1 MDTLIVKKK
10 NESTLIVDCDRSVA
24 YELSDFFTFYVP
36 GYKFMPAYKNKVWD
50 GKIRLYDSR
59 TKELP
64 AGLYNY
70 LSEFADVREYNILL
84 EDSSQYGR
92 PGASDSIDETDIAK
106 FIQGLNLTAKGQ
118 KIEPRDY
125 QIDAFSYA
133 LRNQRGVL
141 LSPTASGKSLIIY
154 LMVRWFLEHSD
165 KQALIVV
172 PTTSLVEQMFSDFA
186 DYSATDS
193 NFSSDMVH
201 RIYSGKEKD
210 TSSRVI
216 ITTWQS
222 IYKLK
227 APWFANFGMVV
238 GDEAHNFKAKSL
250 TTILSN
256 CTEARYRIGTTGTL
270 DGTQTHKL
278 VLEGLF
284 GPIHKV
290 ITTKE
295 LMEQDAVAQLN
306 ISVLLLKYP
315 EVHCREISK
324 AKYQEEVDFIVS
336 YGPRNRF
343 IRNLALDQ
351 DGNTLVLFNYVEKH
365 GKPLF
370 RMIEEKV
377 NESGSSRKVFFV
389 SGQTDVDDR
398 ERIRAITEN
407 ESDAI
412 IVASLGTFSTG
423 INIRNLHNV
432 CFASPSKSQI
442 KVLQSIGRGLRKS
455 DDGRDTRLF
464 DIADDLHWKSK
475 KNYTLE
481 HAAVR
486 IQMYTKE
493 HFDYNIY
500 EVELKDD

>member
-1 MDTLIVKKK
+1 MFETLIVKKK
-10 NESTLIVDCDRSVA
+10 NEATLYVDCDPGAGR
-24 YELSDFFTFYVP
+24 ELSDFFTFYVP

-64 AGLYNY
+64 AGLFYY
-70 LSEFADVREYNILL
+70 LSEFANVREYNILL
-84 EDSSQYGR
+84 EDSSDYGR
-92 PGASDSIDETDIAK
+92 PGAIDEINEAEITK
-106 FIQGLNLTAKGQ
+106 FIEGLNLTAKGQ
-118 KIEPRDY
+118 PIEPRDY
-125 QIDAFSYA
+125 QIEALIYA
-133 LRNQRGVL
+133 LTNKRGVL

-154 LMVRWFLEHSD
+154 MIIKYYLSMVSD
-165 KQALIVV
+165 GSKKVLIIV
-172 PTTSLVEQMFSDFA
+172 PTTSLVEQMYSDFK
-186 DYSATDS
+186 DYGMLVENSC
-193 NFSSDMVH
+193 H
-201 RIYSGKEKD
+201 RIYSGKDKD
-210 TSSRVI
+210 NINGAVVI
-216 ITTWQS
+216 STWQS
-222 IYKLK
+222 VYKL
-227 APWFANFGMVV
+227 PQTWFEQFGCVI

-250 TTILSN
+250 TTIMTK
-256 CTEARYRIGTTGTL
+256 CTEASHRIGTTGTL

-295 LMEQDAVAQLN
+295 LMDKDAVAQLD
-306 ISVLLLKYP
+306 ISVILLKYQ
-315 EVHCREISK
+315 EQYCREISK

-336 YGPRNRF
+336 YEPRNRF
-343 IRNLALDQ
+343 IRNLALDLE
-351 DGNTLVLFNYVEKH
+351 GNTLVLFNYVEKH

-370 RMIEEKV
+370 RMIEDKAKD
-377 NESGSSRKVFFV
+377 GRKVFFV
-389 SGQTDVDDR
+389 SGQVDVDSR
-398 ERIRAITEN
+398 ERIRAITERETN
-407 ESDAI
+407 AI

-455 DDGRDTRLF
+455 DDGRNTRLF
-464 DIADDLHWKSK
+464 DIADDLHWKSS

-481 HAAVR
+481 HAAIR

-493 HFDYNIY
+493 HFDYKVY
-500 EVELKDD
+500 EVELKDV